1 MLVLLM
7 LPDPIDEDESDM
19 EIDLISDYIGDRL
32 NDGADMRNIV
42 PALVALLMAYADDN
56 GASEVIH

>member
-7 LPDPIDEDESDM
+7 LPDPIDDEDTDM
-19 EIDLISDYIGDRL
+19 EIDMVSEYIEDRL